1 MIQPY
6 NVVVK
11 NLLYQYNPWWDEGY
25 SDKSFIDRPSYTE
38 RLKENISK
46 KHIVFLTGIR
56 RVGKTTLM
64 KIIIGELLHQGIDK
78 KNILYISLDDYLL
91 IQKNLFEIL
100 EEYRKIHKL
109 KTEEKI
115 YLFLDEITYQND
127 YHRQLKNLYDK
138 GNIKIY
144 ATSSSSSLLKDKKAF
159 LTGRSKIIE
168 IKPLNFEEYKQ
179 FKRIEIKKKDN
190 ILNESYFE
198 DYIREGGLPENV
210 IEPDREYLMNLVDD
224 IIQKDITAYHGIKN
238 HQLMRDYYILL
249 MERSGKQLSINKI
262 ANILKISPDTA
273 RRYLYYFEETY
284 LIYLLPRW
292 GKTNERLLS
301 PKKIYACDL
310 GIKYLFVGRR
320 DYGSYFENY
329 LYLNLRNNSR
339 SIYYIY
345 ENGIEID
352 FYTSDGIL
360 IESKYNSELTEKQEK
375 LFNEF
380 HAERKIV
387 IDSVDKLELLK
398 EI

>member
-1 MIQPY
+1 MMQSY
-6 NVVVK
+6 NIAMK
-11 NLLYQYNPWWDEGY
+11 TLLYQYNPWWDEGY
-25 SDKSFIDRPSYTE
+25 SDKDFIDRPSYTE
-38 RLKENISK
+38 RLKENIKK
-46 KHIVFLTGIR
+46 KHIVFLTGLR

-64 KIIIGELLHQGIDK
+64 KIIIAELLKEGIDK
-78 KNILYISLDDYLL
+78 KSILYVSLDDYLL
-91 IQKNLFEIL
+91 LQKNIFEIL

-109 KTEEKI
+109 RSEEKI
-115 YLFLDEITYQND
+115 FLFLDEITYQND

-138 GNIKIY
+138 ENIKIY

-159 LTGRSKIIE
+159 LTGRSKTIE
-168 IKPLNFEEYKQ
+168 IKPLSFEEYKI
-179 FKRIEIKKKDN
+179 FKKIEIKKRDS

-238 HQLMRDYYILL
+238 HQLMRDYYTLL

-273 RRYLYYFEETY
+273 RRYLHYFEETY
-284 LIYLLPRW
+284 LVYLLPRW
-292 GKTNERLLS
+292 GKTNEKLLS

-310 GIKYLFVGRR
+310 GIKYLFMGGR

-329 LYLNLRNNSR
+329 LYLSLRSNNR
-339 SIYYIY
+339 SVYYIY
-345 ENGIEID
+345 EDGIEID
-352 FYTSDGIL
+352 FYTSDGTL
-360 IESKYNSELTEKQEK
+360 IESKYNSELTEKQQK
-375 LFNEF
+375 LFGEF
-380 HAERKIV
+380 QAERKMV

-398 EI
+398 EK

>member
-1 MIQPY
+1 M
-6 NVVVK
+6 K

-25 SDKSFIDRPSYTE
+25 RDKDFIDRPSYTE
-38 RLKENISK
+38 RLKENIKK
-46 KHIVFLTGIR
+46 KHIVFLTGLR

-64 KIIIGELLHQGIDK
+64 KIIIAELLKKGIDK
-78 KNILYISLDDYLL
+78 KNILYVSLDDYLL
-91 IQKNLFEIL
+91 LQKNIFEIL

-109 KTEEKI
+109 RMEEKI
-115 YLFLDEITYQND
+115 FLFLDEITYQND

-138 GNIKIY
+138 ENIKIY

-159 LTGRSKIIE
+159 LTGRSKTIE
-168 IKPLNFEEYKQ
+168 IKPLSFEEYKK
-179 FKRIEIKKKDN
+179 FKKIEIKKRDS

-198 DYIREGGLPENV
+198 DYIKEGGLPENV

-238 HQLMRDYYILL
+238 HQLMRDYYTLL

-273 RRYLYYFEETY
+273 RRYLHYFEETY
-284 LIYLLPRW
+284 LVYLLPRW
-292 GKTNERLLS
+292 GKTNEKLLS

-310 GIKYLFVGRR
+310 GIKYLFIGGR

-329 LYLNLRNNSR
+329 LYLSLRSNNR
-339 SIYYIY
+339 SVYYIY
-345 ENGIEID
+345 EDGIEID

-360 IESKYNSELTEKQEK
+360 IESKYNSELTEKQQK
-375 LFNEF
+375 LFGEF
-380 HAERKIV
+380 QAERKMV